1 MIEKD
6 KLINPFLFFFYLCF
20 LAGMVCAFRAVSSI
34 SIGCILA
41 TSFIK
46 NKTDTGS
53 FFNPRLRNSY
63 LAACSLFF
71 VLQIAALLYSENLQD
86 GLKHVQIKSA
96 LLFIPLSFFCCNYLN
111 PSRFIKLMKSWVA
124 MLFITITWC
133 LITAFIEYQF
143 HQAPVTVFFYHQLVT
158 SLGHHAVQ
166 FSIIIFAALIY
177 LLYIAG
183 QGEYLFNKVIHAG
196 IVAYFIGA
204 ILLLSSKLVILFLV
218 VYLIYFLFTIIKKN
232 TSVKFTIAIVTVAGI
247 LISSAILFTNN
258 PVSRRFNDIMHGS
271 ITIVRQTRFSPENY
285 FNGVQFRL
293 LQWRFV
299 KEIMQ
304 ENNAWLTGVSPAD
317 AQTLLNKKY
326 IATNM
331 YTGQPGSADHGFL
344 GYNTHNQFLESLLQT
359 GIIGLLIFIFICF
372 EMVRMAVRQKNSLL
386 TAIVI
391 MLLAYTFNESVFE
404 TQYGLV
410 IFTFLP
416 LFFTKSNHHFINEG
430 HPLKGHSPLRRA

>member
-6 KLINPFLFFFYLCF
+6 KLINALLFVFYLCF

-34 SIGCILA
+34 SIGFILA

-53 FFNPRLRNSY
+53 FFSPRLRNSY
-63 LAACSLFF
+63 LVACSLFF
-71 VLQIAALLYSENLQD
+71 FLQIVALLYSGNVQD
-86 GLKHVQIKSA
+86 GLKHVQVKSA
-96 LLFIPLSFFCCNYLN
+96 VLFIPLCFYSCNYLN
-111 PSRFIKLMKSWVA
+111 PSRFSKLMKAWVL
-124 MLFITITWC
+124 MLVITITWC
-133 LITAFIEYQF
+133 LSKAFIEYQF
-143 HQAPVTVFFYHQLVT
+143 HQAPATVFFYHQLVS

-177 LLYIAG
+177 LLRIAAK
-183 QGEYLFNKVIHAG
+183 GEYLYNKMIHAG
-196 IVAYFIGA
+196 IVAWFIGG
-204 ILLLSSKLVILFLV
+204 ILLLSSKLVILFLIA
-218 VYLIYFLFTIIKKN
+218 YLFYFLFTIIKKN
-232 TSVKFTIAIVTVAGI
+232 TSVKFTISIVAVAGI

-258 PVSRRFNDIMHGS
+258 PVSRRFNDLMHGS
-271 ITIVRQTRFSPENY
+271 ISVVQQTSFKPENY
-285 FNGVQFRL
+285 FNGIQFRL

-304 ENNAWLTGVSPAD
+304 ENKAWLTGVSPAD

-331 YTGQPGSADHGFL
+331 FTGEPGRADHGFL

-359 GIIGLLIFIFICF
+359 GIIGLLIFIFICVS
-372 EMVRMAVRQKNSLL
+372 MVRMAVRQKNSLL
-386 TAIVI
+386 TTIVI
-391 MLLAYTFNESVFE
+391 LLLAYTFNESVFE
-404 TQYGLV
+404 TQYGIV

-416 LFFTKSNHHFINEG
+416 LFFA
-430 HPLKGHSPLRRA
+430 KGRVI